1 MSQQQSSSEDSPR
14 RCPRCGGRMIK
25 HSGSAFYWHADYN
38 HPSCEITNLV
48 DPPRIIDAASDK
60 QQSDESS
67 SVTEKDDSSH
77 GKRRKK

>member
-1 MSQQQSSSEDSPR
+1 MSQQQNSSEDSPR

-60 QQSDESS
+60 QPDESPPK
-67 SVTEKDDSSH
+67 TEKDDSSH
-77 GKRRKK
+77 GKQRKK